1 MPAHSGSSWLCHEY
15 YYCGLYGHTRSTRG
29 IGTIPVHSF
38 QLVSMHVGVFVMSL
52 DLFKVLSACGGF
64 VFNQLPLAAD
74 PTHAH
79 THTHSHWHTW
89 IWVRSESSRVASN
102 RVELSRFECLIK
114 IDLIS
119 LTLFSVSVR
128 LANQSRIVR
137 HATRWVGLSDC
148 PTDSR
153 SCSHSVSQSFTRSI
167 VSISHLIDIFVETN
181 TQNAAAG

>member
-1 MPAHSGSSWLCHEY
+1 MGALDYASSTTTSGM
-15 YYCGLYGHTRSTRG
+15 STLVLLAG

-38 QLVSMHVGVFVMSL
+38 QLVSMHVGVFVMSM

-79 THTHSHWHTW
+79 TDRHTW
-89 IWVRSESSRVASN
+89 IWVRVESSWVASN
-102 RVELSRFECLIK
+102 RVELSWFECLIK

-119 LTLFSVSVR
+119 LTLFSVS
-128 LANQSRIVR
+128 NQSRIVR
-137 HATRWVGLSDC
+137 HATRLVWLSDC
-148 PTDSR
+148 QSFIQ
-153 SCSHSVSQSFTRSI
+153 SLSHSISQSFIHSI

-181 TQNAAAG
+181 TENAAAG